1 MVTLKWF
8 HIVGIVLAF
17 GVLAV
22 VFYPRIENFFVFFPQ
37 KELELQ
43 PKDLGLEAQ
52 EVLVEVEAGVRV
64 HGWYF
69 PPPDAEAPVLLFC
82 HGNAGNIS
90 HRLDNVRHLV
100 RHGLGVML
108 FDYRG
113 YGRSTGSPSEQG
125 IYRDGRAVYEHL
137 AGEKGIPPERI
148 VLFGRSLGAAVA
160 VEAALHHP
168 VRCVILESAF
178 TSTKGMA
185 REMGPFA
192 LFSFLAPAHYD
203 NLDKVPRIDAP
214 LLFIHG
220 REDEIV
226 PFHMGEA
233 LYRAATEPKRF
244 LPLDRAG
251 HNDTYV
257 VGGEPYFRALAGFAR
272 DPEGGIREETP

>member
-1 MVTLKWF
+1 MMTLKWF
-8 HIVGIVLAF
+8 HIVGIVLAC

-22 VFYPRIENFFVFFPQ
+22 VFYPRIESFFVFFPQ
-37 KELELQ
+37 TELELQ
-43 PKDLGLEAQ
+43 PKDQGLEAQ
-52 EVLVEVEAGVRV
+52 EVLVEVEEGVRV

-137 AGEKGIPPERI
+137 VREKGIPPER
-148 VLFGRSLGAAVA
+148 VVPFGRSLGAAVA
-160 VEAALHHP
+160 VEAALRHP

-203 NLDKVPRIDAP
+203 NLGKVPRIDAP
-214 LLFIHG
+214 LLIIHG

-233 LYRAATEPKRF
+233 LYQAATEPKSF

-257 VGGEPYFRALAGFAR
+257 MGGERYFRVLAGFAR
-272 DPEGGIREETP
+272 NPEGGIREEMP